1 MRIMTFEQLIVF
13 LPAAALV
20 AASPGANNLLSLTH
34 GIRAGLWRTVGSLAG
49 RFAAFAL
56 LIAAVAVGLGA
67 LLETS
72 AIAFAAVK
80 WIGVAYL
87 IYLGIQ
93 LWRTRDLD
101 LGEAPES
108 EAAGVLSLARR
119 EFTVALTNPKAML
132 LFTAFLPQF
141 IRVDQP
147 FVPQLAALGA
157 IYIATEFIAACGYA
171 LAGSLVRKVE
181 ITPARAVAIN
191 RTTGG
196 MMLGAAALLASTKR
210 AQP

>member
-1 MRIMTFEQLIVF
+1 MPIMTFEQLIVF

-49 RFAAFAL
+49 RFAAFGL